1 MNDIVQNKL
10 LEDYPEVVKWAKN
23 VAKTVLPLDGRQT
36 QKYIFFFG
44 IYGSSRSYNTGA
56 RFKVHGGFWQE
67 GEAHYLVQLGL
78 SPKCC
83 LGVPLVLKLGMF
95 DIHVTCKDMAKH
107 GIAFDGMTWHL
118 MA

>member
-1 MNDIVQNKL
+1 MWPKP
-10 LEDYPEVVKWAKN
+10 YC
-23 VAKTVLPLDGRQT
+23 PLTAGKPRNI
-36 QKYIFFFG
+36 YLFG

-118 MA
+118 MAFDGMTWHLMA